1 MDNSQVKSN
10 ASMFNEYPDIVS
22 VYQMVEM
29 LGIGLTVAYKLL
41 KNGEIKHK
49 RIGRNYKIPKES
61 IIQYVLNN

>member
-1 MDNSQVKSN
+1 MENSQGKLDDT
-10 ASMFNEYPDIVS
+10 MFNEYPDIVS

-41 KNGEIKHK
+41 KAGEIKHK
-49 RIGRNYKIPKES
+49 KIGRNYKIPKQS